1 MSTSKCQCAMDRSP
15 VPGTQHRLLPLCAA
29 LSVMPA
35 AALAQTAPAP
45 APTAAASAPTAAQA
59 ASAPAAPE
67 VIEVVVTAERRGST
81 VQKTP
86 ISMTAVSG
94 ADLKEQGITDV
105 TDLMRDIPGVSAKA
119 GGSGQT
125 EYTIR
130 GLSSAAGVAPTVG
143 FYLDDVPLS
152 SPTTSSGGKSPV
164 DPDLYDLARVEVLRG
179 PQGTLYGASS
189 MGGTIKLVPE
199 SPKLNQ
205 FGGSAQVIVSGTEG
219 GGLNGTV
226 NGALNVP
233 LVQDTAA
240 LRLVVTEKRLSGW
253 IDRVSE
259 STMPIG
265 NADGSRGDVA
275 GQTPDHVT
283 RAANDTRLDGARA
296 SMVIQPNDR
305 LSLTPMFLYQRTR
318 LGAPDTFDADPGC
331 CKHYQPFDIREPYKD
346 VFSIGSFKADYDF
359 DAATFTSISAYSKRN
374 KVRVEDET
382 EILQRYFDLPAYSI
396 ADGGL
401 GPVTNQEINDTRQFT
416 QEFRLTSNDEG
427 KFRWIVGAFYSR
439 FTSVFAATADGSE
452 QAAAALL
459 GTSDIFH
466 QTIQDV
472 LVQKALFGNATYQF
486 TKDLKLTA
494 GTRIFNSNA
503 RDTSVASGIL
513 SDGTNHDERAASKGT
528 TPMVNLSYNVDRTS
542 MLYATAAKG
551 YREGAAQPG
560 VAASCAADLAKLGL
574 TQAPVRFNPDTVW
587 SYEVGSKNRFF
598 DNALTLNAAL
608 YTQRWSRVQRYV
620 TLPTCGYLFVDNAG
634 QAEAS
639 GFEVE
644 ASLRAGAGVTL
655 NMSVGHTHAV
665 YTENDAGSDTV
676 RGQRLDGVA
685 GWTGSGS
692 IQYEHL
698 LADGFRLIGNLGLS
712 YTGRSTINISEPKTL
727 PAYTLAD
734 ARIGL
739 KFAKWSSSLFIDNIT
754 NRHPVTTVVPS
765 LTFNPVGLDQY
776 ATTRPRTV
784 GVDVSRDF

>member
-1 MSTSKCQCAMDRSP
+1 MFNQKHQCLVGHQTVLGAR
-15 VPGTQHRLLPLCAA
+15 HRLLPICAA
-29 LSVMPA
+29 LSVLPA
-35 AALAQTAPAP
+35 AAFAQTAAAP
-45 APTAAASAPTAAQA
+45 VAA
-59 ASAPAAPE
+59 ASAPAAASTPTSSD

-94 ADLKEQGITDV
+94 AELKEQGITDV

-130 GLSSAAGVAPTVG
+130 GLSTAAGVAPTVG

-199 SPKLNQ
+199 SPKLSQ
-205 FGGSAQVIVSGTEG
+205 FGGSAQVIASGTEG

-226 NGALNVP
+226 NAALNIPV
-233 LVQDTAA
+233 VQDVAA

-253 IDRVSE
+253 IDPVSE
-259 STMPIG
+259 STMPVG
-265 NADGSRGDVA
+265 NPDGSRGNVA
-275 GQTPDHVT
+275 GQVPDHVT
-283 RAANDTRLDGARA
+283 RDANDTRLDGFRA
-296 SMVIQPNDR
+296 SMAIQPNDR
-305 LSLTPMFLYQRTR
+305 LSITPVFLYQRTR
-318 LGAPDTFDADPGC
+318 LGAPDTFDSDPGC
-331 CKHYQPFDIREPYKD
+331 CKHYQPFNVAEPYQD
-346 VFSIGSFKADYDF
+346 VFQIGSFKVDYDF
-359 DAATFTSISAYSKRN
+359 DAATLTSISAYSKRN
-374 KVRVEDET
+374 KTRIEDET

-401 GPVTNQEINDTRQFT
+401 GPVTDQELNNTRQFT
-416 QEFRLTSNDEG
+416 QEFRLTSNDQG
-427 KFRWIVGAFYSR
+427 KFRWILGAFYSR

-452 QAAAALL
+452 QAALALL

-472 LVQKALFGNATYQF
+472 LVQKAIFGNATYEF

-494 GTRIFNSNA
+494 GTRLFSSNA
-503 RDTSVASGIL
+503 QDTSVASGIL
-513 SDGTNHDERAASKGT
+513 SDGTNPNERAASKGT
-528 TPMVNLSYNVDRTS
+528 TPMVNLSYNVDPTS
-542 MLYATAAKG
+542 MLYTTAAKG

-560 VAASCAADLAKLGL
+560 VAASCAADLAAIGL
-574 TQAPVRFNPDTVW
+574 TEAPVRFNPDSVW

-598 DNALTLNAAL
+598 NNALTLNAAL
-608 YTQRWSRVQRYV
+608 YTQRWSHVQRYV
-620 TLPTCGYLFVDNAG
+620 TLPTCGYLFVANAG
-634 QAEAS
+634 EAQAS
-639 GFEVE
+639 GFELE
-644 ASLRAGAGVTL
+644 AALRVGGGVSL

-665 YTENDAGSDTV
+665 YTRDDAGSGTL

-685 GWTGSGS
+685 GWTGAGS
-692 IQYEHL
+692 IQYEGRIG
-698 LADGFRLIGNLGLS
+698 DQYRLVGNVGLS
-712 YTGRSTINISEPKTL
+712 YTGSSTIDISQEKKL

-734 ARIGL
+734 ARIGV
-739 KFAKWSSSLFIDNIT
+739 KVDKWTSSIFANNIT
-754 NRHPVTTVVPS
+754 NRHPITTVEGS

-784 GVDVSRDF
+784 GIDVSRDF